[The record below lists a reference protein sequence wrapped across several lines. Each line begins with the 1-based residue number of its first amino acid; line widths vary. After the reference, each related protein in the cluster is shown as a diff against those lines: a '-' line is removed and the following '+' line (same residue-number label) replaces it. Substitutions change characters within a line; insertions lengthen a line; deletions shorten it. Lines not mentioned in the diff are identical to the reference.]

1 MKVILLTAA
10 LLMTGAP
17 SSQGETQTVLFVCEH
32 GAAKSLVAAAHFN
45 RLAAERGL
53 PFRAISRGT
62 APDPSVPSRIIDGL
76 RKEGLNVPAEFSPSV
91 VTVTDVNTAVRVV
104 TFDVNLPI
112 DADASRVRRWD
123 NLPTFSVDYGQAS
136 EAIRRKVQIFLE
148 ELAAPTVQETP
159 AEYAAFLKT
168 IEKTGDYKD
177 GVLKANIP
185 RNDLRVT
192 ISGHPVPTP
201 LGFGGWLALT
211 PGSGGSHV
219 MMGDLVLT
227 QAEVNPVMSA
237 LLDSGLEVTALHN
250 HFFHEEPR
258 IFYMHV
264 HGMGA
269 PADLARRVRSA
280 LALIGKPGEPA
291 TQRAS
296 PPPTPAI
303 DGAALAKIIGH
314 GGEFIGP
321 VYKITI
327 GRPDIDVRAHGAR
340 INARMGLNTWAAFA
354 GTEKDAVV
362 AGDVAMLEH
371 ELTPVLKALRA
382 NGLDIVAIHHHMT
395 GVQPMVVFLHY
406 YGKGEAASLAR
417 GVRAAVDLTGKK

>member
-1 MKVILLTAA
+1 MLTWA
-10 LLMTGAP
+10 LLIAGTAF
-17 SSQGETQTVLFVCEH
+17 SQGETQTVLF
-32 GAAKSLVAAAHFN
+32 F
-45 RLAAERGL
+45 
-53 PFRAISRGT
+53 
-62 APDPSVPSRIIDGL
+62 D
-76 RKEGLNVPAEFSPSV
+76 
-91 VTVTDVNTAVRVV
+91 VTVPGHADV
-104 TFDVNLPI
+104 
-112 DADASRVRRWD
+112 SR
-123 NLPTFSVDYGQAS
+123 F
-136 EAIRRKVQIFLE
+136 
-148 ELAAPTVQETP
+148 TVQEMP
-159 AEYAAFLKT
+159 AEYGAFLKA

-192 ISGHPVPTP
+192 ISGRPVPTP
-201 LGFGGWLALT
+201 LGFGGWVALT

-227 QAEVNPVMSA
+227 EAEVNPVMSA
-237 LLDSGLEVTALHN
+237 LLDNGLDVTALHN

-269 PADLARRVRSA
+269 PADLARRVRPA
-280 LALIGKPGEPA
+280 LALIGRPAEPGAQPA
-291 TQRAS
+291 SA
-296 PPPTPAI
+296 PPAPAI

-314 GGEFIGP
+314 SGEFNGP

-327 GRPDIDVRAHGAR
+327 GRPDIDMRAHGAR

-354 GTEKDAVV
+354 GTDKDAVV

-371 ELTPVLKALRA
+371 ELTPVLKALRD
-382 NGLDIVAIHHHMT
+382 NGLEIVAIHHHMT

-406 YGKGEAASLAR
+406 YGKGEASALAR
-417 GVRAAVDLTGKK
+417 GVRAALDVTGKAR